1 MITFSQ
7 VNEKDLND
15 ITEIYNYYVLN
26 STATFQIEPLSVAEM
41 KELLFFSNPRYKSFV
56 ITENQEIIGYCILA
70 QYKKRE
76 AFDVTA
82 EAAIYLKHGCLSKG
96 VGSLA
101 LQHIETEARKAGFH
115 TLVGLITGE
124 NTASLRLFAKNGF
137 IKCGHLKGVGKKF
150 NRSLDL
156 IYYQKIIG

>member
-1 MITFSQ
+1 MITFNQ
-7 VNEKDLND
+7 VNEKDIPDL
-15 ITEIYNYYVLN
+15 IEIYNYYVLN
-26 STATFQIEPLSVAEM
+26 STATFQIEPLNVAEM
-41 KELLFFSNPRYKSFV
+41 KELLFFSNPKYQSFV
-56 ITENQEIIGYCILA
+56 ILDNQEIIGYCILA

-82 EAAIYLKHGCLSKG
+82 EATVYLKHGCQSKG

-101 LQHIETEARKAGFH
+101 LQHIETEARKAGFK
-115 TLVGLITGE
+115 TLLGLITGE

-137 IKCGHLKGVGKKF
+137 IKCGHLKGVGRKF

-156 IYYQKIIG
+156 VYYQKIIG